1 MSSIVPSLYLTAL
14 KRFVQQMDLT
24 VKNLNSVHNLR
35 LLPAPILSDIY
46 CEMAENYIL
55 QDALLSE
62 LSDVNLFCKL
72 IRYPSIRDNMY
83 KVFKLMMKNDKPL
96 GSELQRVYV
105 QRTKFLITDQI
116 VFQNNEKLVSL
127 SDDLREDCNNA
138 SADHD
143 DDVYLN
149 INSSRSYLKEI
160 DKGMRLG
167 TFLYECGWLEDSLKV
182 LQMTRSLIQELSDDY
197 RKLLLLLNCLQK
209 LLHAQVLFC
218 CFKDASIST
227 AQALSLIEQIQSMYH
242 SGQIMIDKITNP
254 SYTAGVPNSLLA
266 NFYNELSMLHFSRSE
281 YDISYKWA
289 VKALEYL
296 RYDTPQKISVDALR
310 QAAKSCVVKRKFQVA
325 NLLINSAVQIAEN
338 TFGKHHTVYADA
350 LLDKGFFLLNV
361 DSINRS
367 VEVYMEA
374 LQIKTCIFGERN
386 LNVAVI
392 YEDLAYALYVYEYT
406 RGNFNTACIYIEKAI
421 DIMTKLAPAN
431 NLMLAS
437 AKRVKA
443 LILEE
448 VALDHMVPPN
458 ATDYKGLLRESE
470 DLHQSALQLSLE
482 AFGEVNVQ
490 TAKHYG
496 NLGRLY
502 QSMMRYTDA
511 EEMHQRAIKIK
522 RDLLG
527 EYDYEVG
534 LSIGHLASLYNY
546 HMKKYRKAEELYL
559 KSIHISLRLFGQTY
573 SGLEYDYR
581 GLLHVYEQTNDNENY
596 IKFCDILDEWRIMR
610 SDEKRKPTYIEL
622 NEDATIQDV
631 TQKFFEM
638 CNNDS
643 ISH

>member
-1 MSSIVPSLYLTAL
+1 MSSTTIIVPSLYSTAL
-14 KRFVQQMDLT
+14 KRFVKTLDLT

-35 LLPAPILSDIY
+35 LLPASILSDIY
-46 CEMAENYIL
+46 CAMAENYIL

-72 IRYPSIRDNMY
+72 IRYPSIRDNMF

-96 GSELQRVYV
+96 ASELQRVYV
-105 QRTKFLITDQI
+105 QRTKFLLSEQI
-116 VFQNNEKLVSL
+116 LFQNNEKLVSL
-127 SDDLREDCNNA
+127 NDDFNECNGA
-138 SADHD
+138 SNN
-143 DDVYLN
+143 DVYLN
-149 INSSRSYLKEI
+149 INTSRSYFKEI

-167 TFLYECGWLEDSLKV
+167 SFLYECGWLEDSLKV
-182 LQMTRSLIQELSDDY
+182 LQMTRSLIQELDDDY

-209 LLHAQVLFC
+209 LLHAQALFC
-218 CFKDASIST
+218 CYKDASIT
-227 AQALSLIEQIQSMYH
+227 TTQALSLIEQIQSMYS
-242 SGQIMIDKITNP
+242 SGQIFIENNMSTTT
-254 SYTAGVPNSLLA
+254 TAGVPNSLLA

-289 VKALEYL
+289 VKALEFL
-296 RYDTPQKISVDALR
+296 CHDTPQKISVDVLR

-325 NLLINSAVQIAEN
+325 NLLINSAVRIAEN
-338 TFGKHHTVYADA
+338 TFGRHHNVYADA

-392 YEDLAYALYVYEYT
+392 YEDLAYALYVYEYS
-406 RGNFNTACIYIEKAI
+406 RGNFNTACKYVGNAI
-421 DIMTKLAPAN
+421 DIMSKLAPAN

-448 VALDHMVPPN
+448 IALDHMVPPN
-458 ATDYKGLLRESE
+458 ATDYKGLLKESE

-546 HMKKYRKAEELYL
+546 HMKKYRQAEELYL

-596 IKFCDILDEWRIMR
+596 IKFCDILEEWRLMR

-622 NEDATIQDV
+622 NEDATIEDI

-638 CNNDS
+638 CNDTTL
-643 ISH
+643 

>member
-1 MSSIVPSLYLTAL
+1 MSESIKMSLQSVPTLYTTAL

-24 VKNLNSVHNLR
+24 VKKLNSMQHLH
-35 LLPAPILSDIY
+35 LLPTPLLSDIY

-55 QDALLSE
+55 QDALLAE
-62 LSDVNLFCKL
+62 LSDVSLFCKL
-72 IRYPSIRDNMY
+72 IRYSSIRNNMY

-96 GSELQRVYV
+96 ASELQRKYV
-105 QRTKFLITDQI
+105 QRTKFLLTDQI
-116 VFQNNEKLVSL
+116 IYQNNEKLVSL
-127 SDDLREDCNNA
+127 VDDLLEDRGE
-138 SADHD
+138 STAD
-143 DDVYLN
+143 VLYLN
-149 INSSRSYLKEI
+149 INSSRNYFKEI

-167 TFLYECGWLEDSLKV
+167 TFLYECGWFEDSLKV
-182 LQMTRSLIQELSDDY
+182 LQITRNLIQELNDDY

-209 LLHAQVLFC
+209 LLHAQALFC
-218 CFKDASIST
+218 CYKDASITTS
-227 AQALSLIEQIQSMYH
+227 QSLSLIEQIQSMH
-242 SGQIMIDKITNP
+242 NSGQIMIDDNRNM
-254 SYTAGVPNSLLA
+254 TAGIPNNLLA

-281 YDISYKWA
+281 FDTSYKWA
-289 VKALEYL
+289 VKALKYL
-296 RYDTPQKISVDALR
+296 SQDTPQKIIIDVLR

-325 NLLINSAVQIAEN
+325 NLLINSAVRIAEN
-338 TFGKHHTVYADA
+338 TFGTHHNVYADA

-361 DSINRS
+361 DSINQS

-374 LQIKTCIFGERN
+374 LQIKTSIFGERN

-392 YEDLAYALYVYEYT
+392 HEDLAYALYVYEYS
-406 RGNFNTACIYIEKAI
+406 RGNFNTACIYVEKAI
-421 DIMTKLAPAN
+421 DIMMKLAPSN

-448 VALDHMVPPN
+448 IALDHMVPPDT
-458 ATDYKGLLRESE
+458 TDYKGLLKESE
-470 DLHQSALQLSLE
+470 DLHRSALNLSLE

-502 QSMMRYTDA
+502 QSMMRYNDA
-511 EEMHQRAIKIK
+511 EDMHQRAIKIK

-546 HMKKYRKAEELYL
+546 HMKKYRQAEELYL
-559 KSIHISLRLFGQTY
+559 KSIDISLRLFGQTY

-581 GLLHVYEQTNDNENY
+581 GLLHVYEQTNDNDNF
-596 IKFCDILDEWRIMR
+596 IKFCDILDEWRLMR
-610 SDEKRKPTYIEL
+610 LDEKRKPTYIEL
-622 NEDATIQDV
+622 NGDATIEDV

-638 CNNDS
+638 CND
-643 ISH
+643 H